1 MAVTTGTTGG
11 RTSGVYDPYTQGS
24 GGYGYNGQ
32 QYPTMEAAQQAQNP
46 EPGSRQA
53 TSTAQQA
60 VLGLQQSQGGAPA
73 ASTYA
78 SGAPIP
84 QASQG
89 GGFAA
94 PGGGVF
100 TQAGAGS
107 NYSVDTQGNTSYNV
121 TPNLIPQQAAAE
133 SGLMGQQAG
142 YGSAAAQKAN
152 EYAMQQEA
160 QKAALSQEAFRNK
173 FGLISGI
180 AGSQG
185 GPPLPRESM
194 GGGGGQMSAAE
205 TAARNAAFARA
216 KDQAGLIGNSAMQ
229 GLTDAMGA
237 RGIHGSTIEQEGI
250 GNVLAG
256 AAGGMGEFNREQ
268 LLADLSRS
276 GEVADRTYQGN
287 ITQRGQDIQQ
297 QQQKQSALIAL
308 MNAGGGLY

>member
-1 MAVTTGTTGG
+1 MPTEADFWAQRMAANAAAEAASKA
-11 RTSGVYDPYTQGS
+11 RSAASGQVS
-24 GGYGYNGQ
+24 GGMSG
-32 QYPTMEAAQQAQNP
+32 PTNTPALTPTGPTQQARTN
-46 EPGSRQA
+46 
-53 TSTAQQA
+53 AQQA
-60 VLGLQQSQGGAPA
+60 VLGLQGAGGTPVNGGQAQSA
-73 ASTYA
+73 
-78 SGAPIP
+78 
-84 QASQG
+84 QG
-89 GGFAA
+89 GGFAG

-107 NYSVDTQGNTSYNV
+107 NYSVDTQGRTSYNV

-160 QKAALSQEAFRNK
+160 QKAALAQEAFRNK
-173 FGLISGI
+173 FGMVSGI

-185 GPPLPRESM
+185 GPALPRESM
-194 GGGGGQMSAAE
+194 GGGGQMSQAE

-268 LLADLSRS
+268 LLSDLARS
-276 GEVADRTYQGN
+276 GDVANQTYQGN